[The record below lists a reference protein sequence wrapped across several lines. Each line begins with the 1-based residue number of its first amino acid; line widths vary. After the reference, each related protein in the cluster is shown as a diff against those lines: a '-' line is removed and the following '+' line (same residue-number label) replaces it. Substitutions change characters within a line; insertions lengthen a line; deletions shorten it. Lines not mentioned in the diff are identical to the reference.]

1 MVTNKWLKFQI
12 DCSNGSWVILSKR
25 NPRWRPG
32 GHIGFPISA
41 KFGRTHPRI
50 ATSTWS
56 KFHLCGSKGLWN
68 NKSLEIAFSPVV
80 DTQKRMPGGHI
91 GSNRNTISNAL
102 TPHKVQTLWQVWS
115 NSCNNYLVKP
125 LFTGREICILTGWGD
140 TFTLAWRPYWIQS
153 KNYFMCIDTLKGANT
168 MAGLIKVIQQL
179 PGKTFVSRSGN
190 LHFHQ
195 LWRHVYACLAAILDP
210 IEIPFL
216 VH

>member
-1 MVTNKWLKFQI
+1 
-12 DCSNGSWVILSKR
+12 
-25 NPRWRPG
+25 
-32 GHIGFPISA
+32 
-41 KFGRTHPRI
+41 
-50 ATSTWS
+50 
-56 KFHLCGSKGLWN
+56 
-68 NKSLEIAFSPVV
+68 
-80 DTQKRMPGGHI
+80 MPGGHI

-195 LWRHVYACLAAILDP
+195 LWRHFYACLAAILDP
-210 IEIPFL
+210 IEKSFH
-216 VH
+216 VHRHPIRCEHCARFDQIWARDTWIIVIKSIASNFKTSTLRYVLRCQK